1 MACSN
6 LTAGILDLCND
17 GFAGI
22 EKIFLANGPVDSFT
36 ETAGVVSDIVVG
48 GSSVAPADFFVFEV
62 PRQTSAVNETITPT
76 QENGTVTYQQDL
88 TMIFNQMQAEK
99 RNQILLMAQ
108 ATTMVAV
115 AKDGNGKYWSIGL
128 EFGAYMS
135 AGTATSGTAYSDRN
149 GYEITIS
156 GMEKTP
162 MFEVAGSIVEA

>member
-17 GFAGI
+17 GFGGI
-22 EKIFLANGPVDSFT
+22 QKIFLANGPVESFT
-36 ETAGVVSDIVVG
+36 ETAGVVSAITVS
-48 GSSVAPADFFVFEV
+48 GSALTPADFFEFDV
-62 PRQTSAVNETITPT
+62 PRQTSTFNETITAT
-76 QENGTVTYQQDL
+76 QENGTVTYQQDI
-88 TMIFNQMQAEK
+88 TMVFNQMEASK

-115 AKDGNGKYWSIGL
+115 AEDGNGKYWSIGL

-135 AGTATSGTAYSDRN
+135 AGTATSGTAYADRN

-162 MFEVAGSIVEA
+162 SFEVDSAIVTA

>member
-17 GFAGI
+17 GFGGI
-22 EKIFLANGPVDSFT
+22 EKIFLANGPVQSFT

-48 GSSVAPADFFVFEV
+48 GSSVVPADFFVFEV
-62 PRQTSAVNETITPT
+62 PRQTSAVNEVITPT

-135 AGTATSGTAYSDRN
+135 AGTATSGTAYADRS

-162 MFEVAGSIVEA
+162 MFEVNGSIIEA